1 MSHPMPLR
9 GLKVLIVEDEAIIAM
24 MVEDMLGD
32 MGCEVVG
39 PAGELAQAFA
49 IAEREAFDCAILD
62 VNLAGQRV
70 DPFVDLLKARGAPF
84 IFATGYGVAGLRE
97 EDRDWPV
104 LLKPI
109 SGRRLGEALG
119 RLGLEPPG

>member
-1 MSHPMPLR
+1 MIHPTPFN
-9 GLKVLIVEDEAIIAM
+9 GLKVLVVEDEAIIAM
-24 MVEDMLGD
+24 MVEDLLGD
-32 MGCEVVG
+32 MGCKIVG

-84 IFATGYGVAGLRE
+84 IFATGYGAAGVRE
-97 EDRDWPV
+97 EDRVWPV

-109 SGRRLGEALG
+109 TSRRLGEALG
-119 RLGLEPPG
+119 RLGLEPST

>member
-1 MSHPMPLR
+1 MSHPTPFS
-9 GLKVLIVEDEAIIAM
+9 GLKVLVVEDEAIIAM
-24 MVEDMLGD
+24 MVEDLLGD
-32 MGCEVVG
+32 MGCKIVG

-84 IFATGYGVAGLRE
+84 IFATGYGMAGVRE
-97 EDRDWPV
+97 EDRVWPV

-109 SGRRLGEALG
+109 NSRRLGEALG
-119 RLGLEPPG
+119 RLGLEPST